1 MSTVALVTGASKGI
15 GQACAVAIAAAGH
28 QVAVGY
34 STDADGAAKTAA
46 EVGGLAVQIDVT
58 DAASVDAAFV
68 AVEDALGPVAVLV
81 NNAGIAADG
90 LVMRMSDEQWGSVL
104 RTNLDGAFHC
114 TRRALPRMVR
124 ARSGRIVNIGSVAGI
139 LGNAGQANY
148 AAAKAGLAGLTRAV
162 AREVASR
169 NVTCNLV
176 APGPIATQMIESLPE
191 ERQAD
196 LARVVPLGRMGTPE
210 DVAAVVAFLC
220 SDGAAYVTGAV
231 VPVDGGLS
239 MGGQL

>member
-1 MSTVALVTGASKGI
+1 MSIALVTGASKGI
-15 GQACAVAIAAAGH
+15 GRACAIALAAAGP

-34 STDADGAAKTAA
+34 SSDGDGGEKAAA
-46 EVGGLAVQIDVT
+46 EVGGVAVLIDVT
-58 DAASVDAAFV
+58 DPDSVDAAFA
-68 AVEDALGPVAVLV
+68 AVEDTLGPVGVLV
-81 NNAGIAADG
+81 NNAGVAADG

-114 TRRALPRMVR
+114 TRRALPKMVR
-124 ARSGRIVNIGSVAGI
+124 ARGGRIVNIGSVAGI

-169 NVTCNLV
+169 HVTCNLV
-176 APGPIATQMIESLPE
+176 APGPVATAMTETLPE
-191 ERQAD
+191 ERRAE
-196 LARVVPLGRMGTPE
+196 LARAVPLGRMGTPE

>member
-1 MSTVALVTGASKGI
+1 
-15 GQACAVAIAAAGH
+15 
-28 QVAVGY
+28 
-34 STDADGAAKTAA
+34 
-46 EVGGLAVQIDVT
+46 
-58 DAASVDAAFV
+58 
-68 AVEDALGPVAVLV
+68 V
-81 NNAGIAADG
+81 NNAGVAADG
-90 LVMRMSDEQWGSVL
+90 LVMRMSDEQWGTVL

-114 TRRALPRMVR
+114 TRRALPKMVR
-124 ARSGRIVNIGSVAGI
+124 ARDGRIVSIGSVAGI

-176 APGPIATQMIESLPE
+176 APGPIATAMIDALPE
-191 ERQAD
+191 ERRAD
-196 LARVVPLGRMGTPE
+196 LARAVPLGRMGTPE
-210 DVAAVVAFLC
+210 DVATVVAFLC
-220 SDGAAYVTGAV
+220 SGGAAYITGAV